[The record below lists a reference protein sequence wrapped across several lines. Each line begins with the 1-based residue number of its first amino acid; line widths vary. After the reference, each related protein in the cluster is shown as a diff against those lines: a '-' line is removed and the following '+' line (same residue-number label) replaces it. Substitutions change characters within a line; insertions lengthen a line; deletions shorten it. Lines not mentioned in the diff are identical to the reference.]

1 MSRLVKGVSRQV
13 IVVKAPDPRFFEQA
27 IFILKEDA
35 FGRGVTAD
43 DVIQEARRVADGY
56 IHHKQKGQRP
66 RQPPLL
72 RHAFA
77 SIPGNSVRRQTGGY
91 ERQFFPAAGIG
102 ILKSGH
108 TGRKQERMCPGW

>member
-43 DVIQEARRVADGY
+43 DVLQEARWGR
-56 IHHKQKGQRP
+56 
-66 RQPPLL
+66 LW
-72 RHAFA
+72 RH
-77 SIPGNSVRRQTGGY
+77 IPAPAYV
-91 ERQFFPAAGIG
+91 AAGALG
-102 ILKSGH
+102 ATVCWCVALVL
-108 TGRKQERMCPGW
+108 

>member
-43 DVIQEARRVADGY
+43 DVLQEARRVADGY
-56 IHHKQKGQRP
+56 IRRNSRWSRLWRHIPAPAYVPPAPWGLRYAGAWPWCCRNRP
-66 RQPPLL
+66 PRSHLL
-72 RHAFA
+72 R
-77 SIPGNSVRRQTGGY
+77 GGSV
-91 ERQFFPAAGIG
+91 
-102 ILKSGH
+102 
-108 TGRKQERMCPGW
+108 

>member
-43 DVIQEARRVADGY
+43 DVLQEARRVADGY
-56 IHHKQKGQRP
+56 AAHP
-66 RQPPLL
+66 RLW
-72 RHAFA
+72 RH
-77 SIPGNSVRRQTGGY
+77 IPAPAYV
-91 ERQFFPAAGIG
+91 AAGALG
-102 ILKSGH
+102 ATVCWCVALVL
-108 TGRKQERMCPGW
+108 

>member
-43 DVIQEARRVADGY
+43 DVLQEARRVADG
-56 IHHKQKGQRP
+56 
-66 RQPPLL
+66 
-72 RHAFA
+72 
-77 SIPGNSVRRQTGGY
+77 
-91 ERQFFPAAGIG
+91 
-102 ILKSGH
+102 
-108 TGRKQERMCPGW
+108 

>member
-43 DVIQEARRVADGY
+43 DVLQEARRVADGY
-56 IHHKQKGQRP
+56 IR
-66 RQPPLL
+66 R
-72 RHAFA
+72 
-77 SIPGNSVRRQTGGY
+77 NSRTENLVVYVPVQMFHQLPVG
-91 ERQFFPAAGIG
+91 E
-102 ILKSGH
+102 SGV
-108 TGRKQERMCPGW
+108 

>member
-43 DVIQEARRVADGY
+43 DVLQEGY
-56 IHHKQKGQRP
+56 IR
-66 RQPPLL
+66 RNSRWSRLW
-72 RHAFA
+72 RH
-77 SIPGNSVRRQTGGY
+77 IPAPAYV
-91 ERQFFPAAGIG
+91 AAGALG
-102 ILKSGH
+102 ATVCWCVALVL
-108 TGRKQERMCPGW
+108 

>member
-43 DVIQEARRVADGY
+43 DVAGAGGTDFIAIENERR
-56 IHHKQKGQRP
+56 
-66 RQPPLL
+66 
-72 RHAFA
+72 
-77 SIPGNSVRRQTGGY
+77 TGLEY
-91 ERQFFPAAGIG
+91 
-102 ILKSGH
+102 
-108 TGRKQERMCPGW
+108 

>member
-43 DVIQEARRVADGY
+43 DVLQEGR
-56 IHHKQKGQRP
+56 
-66 RQPPLL
+66 LW
-72 RHAFA
+72 RH
-77 SIPGNSVRRQTGGY
+77 IPAPAYV
-91 ERQFFPAAGIG
+91 AAGALG
-102 ILKSGH
+102 ATVCWCVALVL
-108 TGRKQERMCPGW
+108 

>member
-1 MSRLVKGVSRQV
+1 MSRLVKGVSRQA

-56 IHHKQKGQRP
+56 IR
-66 RQPPLL
+66 RNSRWSRLW
-72 RHAFA
+72 RH
-77 SIPGNSVRRQTGGY
+77 IPAPAYV
-91 ERQFFPAAGIG
+91 AAGALG
-102 ILKSGH
+102 ATVCWCVALVL
-108 TGRKQERMCPGW
+108 

>member
-43 DVIQEARRVADGY
+43 DVLQEARRVADGY
-56 IHHKQKGQRP
+56 I
-66 RQPPLL
+66 PPLMRARL
-72 RHAFA
+72 E
-77 SIPGNSVRRQTGGY
+77 S
-91 ERQFFPAAGIG
+91 
-102 ILKSGH
+102 
-108 TGRKQERMCPGW
+108 

>member
-43 DVIQEARRVADGY
+43 DVLQEARRVADGLK
-56 IHHKQKGQRP
+56 ITEIIISNDIVSCVFH
-66 RQPPLL
+66 
-72 RHAFA
+72 
-77 SIPGNSVRRQTGGY
+77 SGY
-91 ERQFFPAAGIG
+91 FV
-102 ILKSGH
+102 
-108 TGRKQERMCPGW
+108 

>member
-43 DVIQEARRVADGY
+43 DVLQEARRVADGY
-56 IHHKQKGQRP
+56 IRRNSRWSRLWRAYPRP
-66 RQPPLL
+66 RLRGRRRPGGYGMLVRGPGAVETGPPRSHLL
-72 RHAFA
+72 R
-77 SIPGNSVRRQTGGY
+77 GGSV
-91 ERQFFPAAGIG
+91 
-102 ILKSGH
+102 
-108 TGRKQERMCPGW
+108 

>member
-43 DVIQEARRVADGY
+43 DVLQEARRVADGY
-56 IHHKQKGQRP
+56 IRRNFPLEPPVAAYPRP
-66 RQPPLL
+66 
-72 RHAFA
+72 AY
-77 SIPGNSVRRQTGGY
+77 V
-91 ERQFFPAAGIG
+91 AAGALG
-102 ILKSGH
+102 ATVCWCVALVL
-108 TGRKQERMCPGW
+108 

>member
-43 DVIQEARRVADGY
+43 DVLQEARRVADGY
-56 IHHKQKGQRP
+56 IR
-66 RQPPLL
+66 RNSRWSRLW
-72 RHAFA
+72 RH
-77 SIPGNSVRRQTGGY
+77 IPAPAYV
-91 ERQFFPAAGIG
+91 AAGALGATVGGCVALVLSKQAAPEPFAPGRFRLIFV
-102 ILKSGH
+102 LVSG
-108 TGRKQERMCPGW
+108 R

>member
-43 DVIQEARRVADGY
+43 DVLQEARRVADGY
-56 IHHKQKGQRP
+56 IRRNSRWSRLWHIPAR
-66 RQPPLL
+66 L
-72 RHAFA
+72 RGHASA
-77 SIPGNSVRRQTGGY
+77 LGLRY
-91 ERQFFPAAGIG
+91 AGAWPWCC
-102 ILKSGH
+102 K
-108 TGRKQERMCPGW
+108 TGRPGAKWLRGGSV

>member
-43 DVIQEARRVADGY
+43 DVLQEAPDVRTNEPDN
-56 IHHKQKGQRP
+56 KSP
-66 RQPPLL
+66 
-72 RHAFA
+72 
-77 SIPGNSVRRQTGGY
+77 IPEY
-91 ERQFFPAAGIG
+91 A
-102 ILKSGH
+102 
-108 TGRKQERMCPGW
+108 